1 MEGRILL
8 IADDDD
14 DDKQLFTEA
23 LNKVDPS
30 AICYSAVNGE
40 EVFKLLRSEVLI
52 PEVILL
58 DLNMPVMSG
67 WDCLRLLKED
77 RLFKHIPVII
87 YTTSDSEKD
96 VERAK
101 VLGAEMLIT
110 KPASF
115 KEIQKLVRS
124 VLHLIKVGK
133 I

>member
-1 MEGRILL
+1 ML

-14 DDKQLFTEA
+14 DDKKLFTEA
-23 LNKVDPS
+23 LDKVDPS

-40 EVFKLLRSEVLI
+40 EVFKILRNGILM

-58 DLNMPVMSG
+58 DLNMSVMSG
-67 WDCLRLLKED
+67 WDCLRLLKQD
-77 RLFKHIPVII
+77 RLLKHIPVII
-87 YTTSDSEKD
+87 YKTSDSQKD
-96 VERAK
+96 VESAK
-101 VLGAEMLIT
+101 TLGAEMLIT
-110 KPASF
+110 MPASF